1 MKKRSSSRQNP
12 KPAAK
17 AKRAQQSVTIGMDL
31 GDRNSRYC
39 ILSSEGEI
47 LREGQ
52 VATTKAEMIKTFS
65 RLGRARIAI
74 EVGTHSPWVTR
85 LLQSLGHEVI
95 VANPRQ
101 VKLIT
106 ESSRKDDRLDAQT
119 LARLA
124 RIDPQLLRP
133 IQHRSEKAQ
142 TALMVIRVRA
152 ALLSARTSLVNAAR
166 GLAKSLG
173 ERLPKCD
180 ADQMGVPQSEALPST
195 VQGVLEPLLKEVE
208 SLTEKIKDRDQKM
221 ARQGNLWVTAGFS
234 AAIE

>member
-31 GDRNSRYC
+31 GDRNSPYC

-52 VATTKAEMIKTFS
+52 VTTTKTGMIQAFS
-65 RLGRARIAI
+65 CLGRARIAI
-74 EVGTHSPWVTR
+74 EVGTHSPWGDSVIA
-85 LLQSLGHEVI
+85 SLGHEVI
-95 VANPRQ
+95 VAHPRR

-124 RIDPQLLRP
+124 RIDP
-133 IQHRSEKAQ
+133 
-142 TALMVIRVRA
+142 
-152 ALLSARTSLVNAAR
+152 
-166 GLAKSLG
+166 
-173 ERLPKCD
+173 
-180 ADQMGVPQSEALPST
+180 
-195 VQGVLEPLLKEVE
+195 
-208 SLTEKIKDRDQKM
+208 
-221 ARQGNLWVTAGFS
+221 
-234 AAIE
+234 

>member
-1 MKKRSSSRQNP
+1 MKKRSSSLQNL
-12 KPAAK
+12 KPAAKAKQK

-52 VATTKAEMIKTFS
+52 VATTKTEMIKTFS
-65 RLGRARIAI
+65 GLGRARIAI

-106 ESSRKDDRLDAQT
+106 ESSRKDDRF
-119 LARLA
+119 R
-124 RIDPQLLRP
+124 
-133 IQHRSEKAQ
+133 
-142 TALMVIRVRA
+142 
-152 ALLSARTSLVNAAR
+152 RTNFGTPGA
-166 GLAKSLG
+166 
-173 ERLPKCD
+173 
-180 ADQMGVPQSEALPST
+180 
-195 VQGVLEPLLKEVE
+195 
-208 SLTEKIKDRDQKM
+208 
-221 ARQGNLWVTAGFS
+221 N
-234 AAIE
+234 